1 VVSIEKL
8 PGNNLRSQR
17 NSIVQ
22 GFFETVVAV
31 CILIATHASAAELE
45 PRAFVNT
52 PPGINFLI
60 AGYAYSS
67 GGLSTPSASPIKD
80 ADLTVHTGVLAYAR
94 TLSVW
99 GKSAKFDV
107 IVPYADLSGT
117 ALVSGQPRERNISGL
132 IDPRFRFSVNF
143 LGAPVLSIEE
153 FATYQ
158 PDLLMGASVQVSAP
172 LGQYDSSKLVNL
184 GSNRWYIKPDIGI
197 SKTWGQLTLELSAG
211 VTFYTIN
218 NDYYGGKT
226 IEQDPVYSTQA
237 HVTYDFG
244 KGVWCALTGMYDYG
258 GRTTVSGVRGDDL
271 QGNSRVG
278 ATLALPVNRNNSVK
292 LYTSTSIY
300 TRAGSDYTLGGIA
313 WQLRWW

>member
-1 VVSIEKL
+1 VVLILGRMMKTLQVRRCITRHSIAL
-8 PGNNLRSQR
+8 LLAAVF
-17 NSIVQ
+17 VQ
-22 GFFETVVAV
+22 Q
-31 CILIATHASAAELE
+31 ATHSSAAELE
-45 PRAFVNT
+45 PRAYVNT

-60 AGYAYSS
+60 AGYVYSE

-80 ADLTVHTGVLAYAR
+80 ANLTIHTGVLAYAR
-94 TLSVW
+94 TLDVW
-99 GKSAKFDV
+99 GASGKFDV

-117 ALVSGQPRERNISGL
+117 ARVGGKPRERNITGFV
-132 IDPRFRFSVNF
+132 DPRFRFSVNF
-143 LGAPVLSIEE
+143 LGAPVLSMEE

-172 LGQYDSSKLVNL
+172 LGQYDSTKLVNL
-184 GSNRWYIKPDIGI
+184 GANRWYIKPDIGI
-197 SKTWGQLTLELSAG
+197 SKTWGALTLELSAG

-218 NDYYGGKT
+218 DEYYGGKT
-226 IEQDPVYSTQA
+226 LQQDPVYSTQA
-237 HVTYDFG
+237 HITYDFG
-244 KGVWCALTGMYDYG
+244 KGLWCALDGTYDYG
-258 GRTTVSGVRGDDL
+258 GRTTVSNVRGDDL

-292 LYTSTSIY
+292 LYTSTSVH